1 MQLDPQC
8 DEQVAVI
15 DACLTMMHM
24 KAVSRIVGPAKA
36 TIAFE
41 NSFARAAEVPTG
53 VNRSAVGN
61 LQLALAGRSSG
72 GRADGDARAH
82 GDSKMSVLTGYL
94 AKPLSKVTS
103 VASLTAAYAAK

>member
-1 MQLDPQC
+1 VLLDPQC

-41 NSFARAAEVPTG
+41 NSFARAAEVPTE
-53 VNRSAVGN
+53 VNRSAVAN
-61 LQLALAGRSSG
+61 LQLALAGR
-72 GRADGDARAH
+72 A
-82 GDSKMSVLTGYL
+82 VECE
-94 AKPLSKVTS
+94 
-103 VASLTAAYAAK
+103 LTAMRGLMAIPR

>member
-1 MQLDPQC
+1 VLLDPQG
-8 DEQVAVI
+8 DEQLAVM
-15 DACLTMMHM
+15 DAWLTRMHR

-36 TIAFE
+36 TMAFE
-41 NSFARAAEVPTG
+41 NSVAPAAHVLTG
-53 VNRSAVGN
+53 VNRSAAAN

-72 GRADGDARAH
+72 ARAGGDARAH
-82 GDSKMSVLTGYL
+82 GDSKISVLTGYL